1 MNSIILANKKKSLQK
16 PFLAGAKKPIWLLFA
31 IILAAIIMFLPNPAG
46 LTSYGKSSLA
56 LFLFIAVIWASEAV
70 IFDITGPLLI
80 TLVTLVAW
88 GAGGM
93 TSSNAM
99 KFALSGL
106 SDSAVWLIFGVFI
119 LSTAAIETNLA
130 HRLAYFIV
138 ARAGARPRLLT
149 LAYMLL
155 EYPLS
160 LLMPSITARAGFME
174 PICRATVVST
184 GALPVSEAIILG
196 RQPSRFAKLIYLS
209 NLYAILLSGISF
221 LTAATTWPFLAALIK
236 KLTGFDLTWG
246 YSVLLFMP
254 TALILTII
262 AWLYL
267 NWIFKPEFD
276 IATGGQKKAQEEIQ
290 KLGPMS
296 PREKQTLFIIGIAI
310 ILWATDFIHHL
321 GPTVIALG
329 IGWFLWLF
337 GIVTWQQVSRNTPWG
352 LLLVLGAALA
362 FGNLIEQSG
371 AMAWMGRAVLN
382 LTSGM
387 PILLVF
393 IIIIV
398 VSTIIR
404 SMEASGIALIAPI
417 APIIVAAA
425 KGWNIPG
432 ADIALLMAVGTVGHA
447 AYLLPMQ
454 MTSNMVMYSGG
465 YFEVNDMLKSGWVF
479 VLIYL
484 LFWITT
490 AFTYWKWIGIW

>member
-1 MNSIILANKKKSLQK
+1 MNSISSVTEKSGLQK
-16 PFLAGAKKPIWLLFA
+16 PLLAGARKPVWLLFA
-31 IILAAIIMFLPNPAG
+31 VIFASVIMLLPTPVG
-46 LTSYGKSSLA
+46 LTLYGKASLA
-56 LFLFIAVIWASEAV
+56 VFLLIAMIWASEAV
-70 IFDITGPLLI
+70 TFDITGPLLI
-80 TLVTLVAW
+80 TLVTLVTW
-88 GAGGM
+88 GVGGM
-93 TSSNAM
+93 TSANAM

-130 HRLAYFIV
+130 YRLAYFIV
-138 ARAGARPRLLT
+138 ARAGAKPRILT

-174 PICRATVVST
+174 PICRATVIST
-184 GALPVSEAIILG
+184 GALPVEESLKLG
-196 RQPSRFAKLIYLS
+196 QQPSKFAKLIYLS

-221 LTAATTWPFLAALIK
+221 LTAATTWPFVAALLK

-246 YSVLLFMP
+246 YSVILFLP

-262 AWLYL
+262 AWFYL
-267 NWIFKPEFD
+267 NWFFQPEFD
-276 IATGGQKKAQEEIQ
+276 IATGGQQKAQDELQ
-290 KLGPMS
+290 RLGPMS
-296 PREKQTLFIIGIAI
+296 IREKQTLFIISIAI

-329 IGWFLWLF
+329 VGWFLWLF

-352 LLLVLGAALA
+352 LLVVLGSALA
-362 FGNLIEQSG
+362 FGNLVEQSG
-371 AMAWMGRAVLN
+371 AMAWIGGVVLN
-382 LTSGM
+382 LTNAM
-387 PILLVF
+387 PILLIFTILVF
-393 IIIIV
+393 
-398 VSTIIR
+398 VSTIVR
-404 SMEASGIALIAPI
+404 SMEASGIALIVPI

-432 ADIALLMAVGTVGHA
+432 AETVLLMVIGTVGHA

-454 MTSNMVMYSGG
+454 MTSNMVMYSSG
-465 YFEVNDMLKSGWVF
+465 YFEVKDMLKSGWAF

-484 LFWITT
+484 LFWIIT
-490 AFTYWKWIGIW
+490 AYTYWKWLGLW